1 MAKGRKRTAEK
12 TSAGGKYVPSFGSS
26 SSRQQGKKKRPR
38 LNNKA
43 DNTEVI
49 LHNTAQEECQPDSVC
64 HVNITGEAT
73 SPVNQNTEFLAPP
86 PHTQHD
92 SQTLTQ
98 FNAITPSRD
107 VPSQSHSLD
116 NMNIQENSSPLT
128 QDSLDPMP
136 RTLFQ
141 ATINTQEVLSMVL
154 PKTDSP
160 TQEAPNSPNLV
171 SPPSIQSPPQVR
183 SQVSFVA
190 TPNTEPPTQ
199 VTLKTQDL
207 NSPTVATPSTHR
219 NLDPPDLVPPNTS
232 GPLNPPSIQEHLQML
247 SQESPN
253 SVKDAKNEVRTC
265 SPEKEELECVNFG
278 LLPDKHS
285 CSQGSNNLHMAVTS
299 EPSQLHLLPGETR
312 EGCSEEKQ
320 GIREEVATLPV
331 GQTEP
336 EPQGGR

>member
-26 SSRQQGKKKRPR
+26 SSRQQQGKKKRPR

-49 LHNTAQEECQPDSVC
+49 LHNTAKKVQEECQPDSVC

-160 TQEAPNSPNLV
+160 
-171 SPPSIQSPPQVR
+171 
-183 SQVSFVA
+183 FVA

-285 CSQGSNNLHMAVTS
+285 CSQGSNNLTPPHMAVTS